1 MSENM
6 TNTSN
11 TVTAAKRGINKQQVM
26 PAVVLTVIC
35 IAVAALLSV
44 LNLVTR
50 DKIAENDMLKEQ
62 AALTVVYEGGAPFTE
77 VTDLADLLG
86 ESSGATVTKA
96 WYNEQGGYVMRV
108 VTKGYKDG
116 LELMLGISPDGKIT
130 GITHVASS
138 ETNSAESKLNSFYV
152 GKGNGS
158 STVVSGSTMT
168 SDGYKNAVS
177 SAFAAKEKLDAHLS
191 GELGKGDNQ
200 NG

>member
-1 MSENM
+1 MSGNM
-6 TNTSN
+6 NN
-11 TVTAAKRGINKQQVM
+11 NTAAKRGINKQQVM

-50 DKIAENDMLKEQ
+50 DKIADNDRQKEQ
-62 AALTVVYEGGAPFTE
+62 AALTVVYEGGASFTE
-77 VTDLADLLG
+77 ITDIADILG

-116 LELMLGISPDGKIT
+116 LELMLGISPDGRIT

-138 ETNSAESKLNSFYV
+138 ETNSAESKLNSFYE
-152 GKGNGS
+152 GKTDGS

-168 SDGYKNAVS
+168 SDGYKNAVN

-191 GELGKGDNQ
+191 SELGKEDKT
-200 NG
+200 NGR